1 MTIYQTA
8 YDTTACSGYR
18 IKNTQD
24 KLEEGALAGAL
35 RNVRVR
41 TNHNEEGF
49 SLCLLEGGNSAAD
62 VIPYFK
68 HPMLMPYKKLK
79 DPEIQFAVDVR
90 DFGAWN
96 APNQMFRV
104 KNRPEYDWNIKRAIL
119 NYVWMTERPE
129 ILRDISLIPAQTYAM
144 LMSEC
149 VARRFALDPAEKIK
163 VAVLACY
170 FYLGLFNPDREAVR
184 DEMELAKLVSMIS
197 RATKVPAT
205 AIMPIIEGIPLI
217 PSLEMLCQY
226 IIDATGSP
234 ALSEGLNVG
243 VLMLIMNGTWYGN
256 NARENLSVALEHVP
270 TWLMCVAASLR
281 EATFKRSQLAKIS
294 MIFDRQGAADN
305 FIRSL
310 DVLIGGSTV
319 IEDQVIKLD

>member
-18 IKNTQD
+18 IRDTQD
-24 KLEEGALAGAL
+24 KLEQGSLAGAL
-35 RNVRVR
+35 RHVRIR

-68 HPMLMPYKKLK
+68 HPMVMPYKKLK
-79 DPEIQFAVDVR
+79 DPDLEFAVDVR
-90 DFGAWN
+90 DFGKWF
-96 APNQMFRV
+96 APNQVFQVR
-104 KNRPEYDWNIKRAIL
+104 NRPEYEWNVKRAIL

-149 VARRFALDPAEKIK
+149 IARRFALDNAEKIK
-163 VAVLACY
+163 VAVIACY
-170 FYLGLFNPDREAVR
+170 FYYGLFTPDRNADR
-184 DEMELAKLVSMIS
+184 DELEFTKLVGMIS
-197 RATKVPAT
+197 RATKVPAPNV
-205 AIMPIIEGIPLI
+205 MQLVEHIPLI
-217 PSLEMLCQY
+217 NDLAFLCEC
-226 IIDATGSP
+226 IKNVTGSV
-234 ALSEGLNVG
+234 ALTDLNVG
-243 VLMLIMNGTWYGN
+243 TLMITMSGTWYGT
-256 NARENLSVALEHVP
+256 NAKENLAVGLEHVP
-270 TWLMCVAASLR
+270 TWLMIVSASLR
-281 EATFKRSQLAKIS
+281 EATFKRSQVNKIS
-294 MIFDRQGAADN
+294 SVFDRQGAADN
-305 FIRSL
+305 FIKSL